1 VSFNQSSVDLAGR
14 VVIVTGAA
22 GGIGRSICRVFS
34 EAGAHVAMCDRDP
47 AVEEFP
53 SSLGSGHSSFI
64 GDITDEAAI
73 VTHVARVIEEYGR
86 VDILVNNAGTGSQD
100 PAELKSAADFDL
112 TMAVNLRAPFLYSR
126 EVGKQMLKQKSGR
139 VVNIAS
145 QAAVIGIEGHVAYS
159 ASKAGLIG
167 MTNCLAVEWGSHG
180 ITANCVSPTIVLTEM
195 GASGW
200 AGEKGARALERIPSH
215 RFATP
220 EDVAA
225 GVLFLSSDAAAMI
238 NGANLMIDGGYT
250 IR

>member
-1 VSFNQSSVDLAGR
+1 

-22 GGIGRSICRVFS
+22 GGIGRSLCRMFS
-34 EAGAHVAMCDRDP
+34 DAGAKVAMCDRDP
-47 AVEEFP
+47 AVEEFA
-53 SSLGSGHSSFI
+53 SSLGSGHSSFV

-73 VTHVARVIEEYGR
+73 VAHVGQVIERHGR
-86 VDILVNNAGTGSQD
+86 VDVLVNNAGTGSQD
-100 PAELKSAADFDL
+100 PAELKPAADFDL
-112 TMAVNLRAPFLYSR
+112 TIAVNLRAPFLYSR
-126 EVGKQMLKQKSGR
+126 EVGKQMLKQTSGR
-139 VVNIAS
+139 VISIAS

-167 MTNCLAVEWGSHG
+167 MTNCLAVEWGGHG

-200 AGEKGARALERIPSH
+200 AGEKGERALQRIPTH

-225 GVLFLSSDAAAMI
+225 AVLFLASDAAAMI
-238 NGANLMIDGGYT
+238 NGANLMVDGGYT